1 MKFITPPL
9 SKSGK
14 KYIPHSFSLK
24 QYFFVIVLFNSLSVL
39 LCAILG
45 YRIYT
50 NAYNQLLSSSIAG
63 SLSVTSAQ
71 ISQTM
76 ENIEYISTL
85 ILSSSSIQDELSHTP
100 QSDDAPGMAE
110 YNRAINTALS
120 EYSALF
126 HSNCISYVALF
137 NGSNTNSTNWTLLK
151 KTPSALLE
159 TAIANGE
166 ERSGA
171 VTWTSVTRGEYLLLS
186 RNIREIDN
194 LSLKSLGTLVI
205 AVDMEKLVN
214 SGTQFAS
221 ANPGQQFI
229 FSTGSRKILYA
240 SDALSDEDTTRL
252 MTEDVDPWKV
262 VTCQGHKYFVIR
274 GAIPHYDYQY
284 LSLAPYDEI
293 ADALQ
298 TSLQLIAFILVIGMI
313 FVTYISNRL
322 IRAIIR
328 QFDLLNERMS
338 AFSQNEL
345 EILNLNDRS
354 MAEQPKEIQALHQNF
369 TDMAT
374 RIQELVQVNYANKL
388 LAKDA
393 QLRALRSQINPHFLY
408 NTLETINW
416 RAKASGN
423 RQISQIAEA
432 LGNLL
437 RASLSSQKPLVSL
450 PYELNLVDSFITI
463 QKIRFEEQLDF
474 HSEIA
479 PEALTGI
486 IPPLTIQPLVENAI
500 HYGMEQMVDT
510 CRIDLQAH
518 VEDQNLIIL
527 VENDGSVFEDDLL
540 NKLRSKA
547 KVPNGFGIGL
557 LNIDERIQLIFGSEY
572 GLTLS
577 NKNGRAVAQ
586 LLLPLQKEENSH
598 AEALNS

>member
-1 MKFITPPL
+1 MTFTPPL
-9 SKSGK
+9 SKLGK
-14 KYIPHSFSLK
+14 NIVPHSFSLK
-24 QYFFVIVLFNSLSVL
+24 QYFSVIVLFNSLSVL

-45 YRIYT
+45 YHVYT

-85 ILSSSSIQDELSHTP
+85 ILSSSSIQNGLSNTP
-100 QSDDAPGMAE
+100 QSDDAQGMAE
-110 YNRAINTALS
+110 YNQAINTALS

-126 HSNCISYVALF
+126 HANCIAYVALF

-151 KTPSALLE
+151 KTPTALLD
-159 TAIANGE
+159 TAITNGE

-194 LSLKSLGTLVI
+194 LSLRSLGTLVI
-205 AVDMEKLVN
+205 AVDIEKLVTN
-214 SGTQFAS
+214 GTQFAS
-221 ANPGQQFI
+221 ANPGQQFV
-229 FSTGSRKILYA
+229 FSTGSKKILYA
-240 SDALSDEDTTRL
+240 SDALSEEDTTTL
-252 MTEDVDPWKV
+252 LQEDVDSWKIA
-262 VTCQGHKYFVIR
+262 TCQGHKYFVIK

-298 TSLQLIAFILVIGMI
+298 TSLQLIAFILVAGMI
-313 FVTYISNRL
+313 FIMYVSNRL

-345 EILNLNDRS
+345 EIIDLNGQS
-354 MAEQPKEIQALHQNF
+354 IAEQPKEIRALHRNF

-416 RAKASGN
+416 RAKAVGN
-423 RQISQIAEA
+423 KQISQIAEA

-450 PYELNLVDSFITI
+450 SYELNLVDSFITI

-474 HSEIA
+474 HSEISS
-479 PEALTGI
+479 EALTGV

-500 HYGMEQMVDT
+500 HYGMEQMMDT
-510 CRIDLQAH
+510 CRIDLRAH
-518 VEDQNLIIL
+518 VENQNLIIL
-527 VENDGSVFEDDLL
+527 VENDGSVFEEDLL
-540 NKLRSKA
+540 DRLRTKA
-547 KVPNGFGIGL
+547 KIPNGFGIGL

-586 LLLPLQKEENSH
+586 LLLPLRNEEDFH

>member
-1 MKFITPPL
+1 MTFTPPL
-9 SKSGK
+9 RKLGK
-14 KYIPHSFSLK
+14 KIVPHSFSLK

-45 YRIYT
+45 YHVYT

-85 ILSSSSIQDELSHTP
+85 ILSSSSIQNELSNTP
-100 QSDDAPGMAE
+100 QPSDAPGMAE
-110 YNRAINTALS
+110 YNRAVNAALS

-126 HSNCISYVALF
+126 HSNCIAYVALF
-137 NGSNTNSTNWTLLK
+137 NGNNTNSTNWALLK
-151 KTPSALLE
+151 KTSDTLLE
-159 TAIANGE
+159 TAISNGE

-171 VTWTSVTRGEYLLLS
+171 VTWTSMRRGEYLLLS

-205 AVDMEKLVN
+205 AVDIEKLVTN
-214 SGTQFAS
+214 GTQFAS

-229 FSTGSRKILYA
+229 FATGSKKILYA
-240 SDALSDEDTTRL
+240 SSALSDEDTAKLLQEKVET
-252 MTEDVDPWKV
+252 WKIE
-262 VTCQGHKYFVIR
+262 TCQGHKYFVIK

-284 LSLAPYDEI
+284 LSLAPYDDI
-293 ADALQ
+293 AGALQ
-298 TSLQLIAFILVIGMI
+298 TSLQLITFILIAGMI
-313 FVTYISNRL
+313 FIMYVSNRL

-338 AFSQNEL
+338 AFSQDEL
-345 EILNLNDRS
+345 EIIGSNDHS
-354 MAEQPKEIQALHQNF
+354 IAAQPKEIQALHHNF
-369 TDMAT
+369 TEMAT

-416 RAKASGN
+416 RAKATGN
-423 RQISQIAEA
+423 KQISQIAES

-450 PYELNLVDSFITI
+450 SYELNLVDSFITI

-474 HSEIA
+474 HSEIS
-479 PEALTGI
+479 PEALTGV

-510 CRIDLQAH
+510 CRIDLKAQ
-518 VEDQNLIIL
+518 VEDQKLIIL
-527 VENDGSVFEDDLL
+527 VENDGSVFEEDLL
-540 NKLRSKA
+540 NKLRNKSKI
-547 KVPNGFGIGL
+547 PNGFGIGL

-572 GLTLS
+572 GLMLS
-577 NKNGRAVAQ
+577 NRNGRAVAQ
-586 LLLPLQKEENSH
+586 LLLPLRGEEDFH
-598 AEALNS
+598 AEAINS

>member
-1 MKFITPPL
+1 MMFTPPL
-9 SKSGK
+9 SNLNKNFV
-14 KYIPHSFSLK
+14 PHSFSLK

-39 LCAILG
+39 LCAVLG
-45 YRIYT
+45 YHVYT

-85 ILSSSSIQDELSHTP
+85 ILSSSSIQTELSNTP
-100 QSDDAPGMAE
+100 QPDDAPGMAE

-120 EYSALF
+120 EYSTLF
-126 HSNCISYVALF
+126 HSNCIAYVALF
-137 NGSNTNSTNWTLLK
+137 NGSNTNSTNWALLK
-151 KTPSALLE
+151 KTPAVLLD

-194 LSLKSLGTLVI
+194 LSLRSLGTLVI
-205 AVDMEKLVN
+205 AVDIEKLVTN
-214 SGTQFAS
+214 GTQFAS

-240 SDALSDEDTTRL
+240 SDALSDEDTAAL
-252 MTEDVDPWKV
+252 VQEDVDTWKI
-262 VTCQGHKYFVIR
+262 VTCQGHKYFVIK

-293 ADALQ
+293 ANALQ
-298 TSLQLIAFILVIGMI
+298 TSLQLIAFILVAGMI
-313 FVTYISNRL
+313 FIMYVSNHL

-345 EILNLNDRS
+345 ELIDLNDHS
-354 MAEQPKEIQALHQNF
+354 LAEQPREIRALHRNF

-388 LAKDA
+388 LVKDA

-423 RQISQIAEA
+423 KQISQIAES

-474 HSEIA
+474 HSEIS

-500 HYGMEQMVDT
+500 HYGMEQMMDT
-510 CRIDLQAH
+510 CRIDLLAR
-518 VEDQNLIIL
+518 VENQNLIIL

-540 NKLRSKA
+540 DRLRTKS

-557 LNIDERIQLIFGSEY
+557 LNINERIQLIFGSEY

-586 LLLPLQKEENSH
+586 LLLPLRNEEDFH